1 MRAGDAAASGATD
14 GGAGQSPRDNRL
26 LAALPAEARRRLQPR
41 LERVRLQIRQPLYE
55 PHQPIEHVY
64 FPITGVVSLF
74 AAMADGPLVEVS
86 TVGREGMV
94 GVPVFLGAAA
104 VAGRA
109 RCQIEGDSWRLPSAA
124 FQEAARRDGPL
135 RDLLERYVAVYL
147 DELSQW
153 AGCYRAHE
161 LEARCAR
168 WLLITHDRVEG
179 DRFLLTQEFLA
190 SMLGV
195 RRATVSAVMG
205 AFRRAGLVRYTRGHV
220 TILDRPRLEA
230 TSCSCYQV
238 VNDRYTRLLADTS
251 TGR

>member
-1 MRAGDAAASGATD
+1 V
-14 GGAGQSPRDNRL
+14 
-26 LAALPAEARRRLQPR
+26 RRRLRPH
-41 LERVRLQIRQPLYE
+41 LERVRLEIRQPLYE
-55 PHQPIEHVY
+55 SHQLIEHVY

-74 AAMADGPLVEVS
+74 AAMAGGPLVEVS

-104 VAGRA
+104 VPGRA
-109 RCQIEGDSWRLPSAA
+109 RCQIEGDSWRLPAA
-124 FQEAARRDGPL
+124 TFQAETRRDGPF

-147 DELSQW
+147 DQLSQW
-153 AGCYRAHE
+153 AGCYRAHA

-205 AFRRAGLVRYTRGHV
+205 AFRRAEMVRYTRGQV

-230 TSCSCYQV
+230 ASCSCYQV
-238 VNDRYTRLLADTS
+238 VNDCYVRLLAAPS
-251 TGR
+251 AHP